1 MKNQPLK
8 PWIKGNESI
17 TPNNF
22 FSNALPNLE
31 YGAWISLDIAVELY
45 KANTMTISGATIIN
59 IEITFSS
66 TSYMGAD
73 FVAAPGT
80 YVTADKIGTWTGS
93 ATSVVFTNGTTSSE
107 NVQARMK
114 KIVVTYK

>member
-1 MKNQPLK
+1 MIVDG
-8 PWIKGNESI
+8 IKL
-17 TPNNF
+17 TPDKAAG
-22 FSNALPNLE
+22 SNPPGVNKAGE
-31 YGAWISLDIAVELY
+31 WRLY
-45 KANTMTISGATIIN
+45 RANSMTISGATITN

-80 YVTADKIGTWTGS
+80 YTTADKIGTWTGS

-114 KIVVTYK
+114 KIVVTYKE